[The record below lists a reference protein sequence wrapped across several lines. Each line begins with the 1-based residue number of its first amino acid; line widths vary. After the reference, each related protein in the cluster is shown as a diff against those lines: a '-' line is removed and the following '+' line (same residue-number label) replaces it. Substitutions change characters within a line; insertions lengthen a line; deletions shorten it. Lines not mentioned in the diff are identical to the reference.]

1 MLVASEYVTATD
13 EMNQQIDE
21 INEIIHRYD
30 SKAMLIGDAPCTKD
44 LITISNHDFN
54 VVNWTSIGI
63 IAAIIMFVF
72 TSMSL
77 PVLLVLVIECAIFI
91 NMGLAYYTGTSLP
104 FIASIVIGTI
114 QLGSTVDYAI
124 LMTSRYQ
131 VERRSGKSKQEAVLI
146 AHIGMY
152 SGISVISSLCML
164 MARGALISMVTV
176 VFALPAILL
185 LFDPVIIRTSRGFIN
200 KENELGNQDGALSH
214 SM

>member
-1 MLVASEYVTATD
+1 
-13 EMNQQIDE
+13 MNQQIDE

-30 SKAMLIGDAPCTKD
+30 DKAMLIGDAPCTKD

-72 TSMSL
+72 TSLSL
-77 PVLLVLVIECAIFI
+77 PALLVLVIECAIFI

-146 AHIGMY
+146 AHKTSIQSIFVSAM
-152 SGISVISSLCML
+152 S
-164 MARGALISMVTV
+164 RGN
-176 VFALPAILL
+176 VFGHIRNFLPVHA
-185 LFDPVIIRTSRGFIN
+185 DGQRRPDQYGDGNIRTSG
-200 KENELGNQDGALSH
+200 DPAAV
-214 SM
+214 